1 MTPADPPTPAAAPRP
16 TPTAAAEAAE
26 AGAGA
31 ADDLERALLELRALG
46 RSAVARYR
54 GHCGR
59 AAAPVEELAGGPAA
73 VPAAAARLAGRARST
88 VEVILAVDAGPGLAA
103 GADALLAAAGPAVRV
118 RVLCSPRT
126 AAAGLRAGAAAPAA
140 VDLRV
145 GRVRALDAV
154 VADGR
159 VALTRSDDGGAGSA
173 IVVRSGPVV
182 RAVADL
188 FDGVWR
194 GAPPA
199 PDPIDLG
206 GPDRAAFAAQVL
218 RLLYAGYPD
227 EAAAQEL
234 AVSVRTYRRHV
245 AEIVAAVGARSRFQA
260 GMRAAAAGLLP
271 PPQ

>member
-1 MTPADPPTPAAAPRP
+1 MTRPAPPAAPDP
-16 TPTAAAEAAE
+16 AAGEP
-26 AGAGA
+26 AGEEVGSGG
-31 ADDLERALLELRALG
+31 DDLERALLELRALG
-46 RSAVARYR
+46 RSTVARYR
-54 GHCGR
+54 GRCGR
-59 AAAPVEELAGGPAA
+59 APAPVQELAGGPEA
-73 VPAAAARLAGRARST
+73 VPAAAARLVRQALST
-88 VEVILAVDAGPGLAA
+88 VDLILAADGGPGLAA
-103 GADALLAAAGPAVRV
+103 GADGLLTAAGAAVRV

-126 AAAGLRAGAAAPAA
+126 IAAVLRARAEAPAV

-145 GRVRALDAV
+145 GPVRALDAV

-159 VALTRSDDGGAGSA
+159 VALTRSDAAGGGPA
-173 IVVRSGPVV
+173 IIVRSEPVV

-199 PDPIDLG
+199 PDPVDLG

-218 RLLYAGYPD
+218 RMLYTGYTD

-234 AVSVRTYRRHV
+234 AVSVRTYRRYV

>member
-1 MTPADPPTPAAAPRP
+1 MD
-16 TPTAAAEAAE
+16 E
-26 AGAGA
+26 
-31 ADDLERALLELRALG
+31 LERALLELRALG

-54 GHCGR
+54 GRCGR
-59 AAAPVEELAGGPAA
+59 VPAPVEELAGGPDA
-73 VPAAAARLAGRARST
+73 VPAAAVRLAARARST
-88 VEVILAVDAGPGLAA
+88 VAVILAADAGPGLA
-103 GADALLAAAGPAVRV
+103 GGVDALLSAVAASVRV

-126 AAAGLRAGAAAPAA
+126 VAAVLRARAGAAAE

-159 VALTRSDDGGAGSA
+159 VALTRSDGGRDGPAV
-173 IVVRSGPVV
+173 VVRSGPVV

-199 PDPIDLG
+199 PDPVDLG
-206 GPDRAAFAAQVL
+206 GPDRAAVAAQVL
-218 RLLYAGYPD
+218 RMLYAGYTD
-227 EAAAQEL
+227 EAAAAEL
-234 AVSVRTYRRHV
+234 GVSVRTYRRHV